1 MMCKKFS
8 PGAPQ
13 RAQSRSL
20 NRSLISCTALRVPSP
35 PTHPLARNQFTSLGV
50 QTAVRPIRIGRN
62 VLCTMYASTS
72 IAYSPSCPPA
82 PAPAPLVTSISSR
95 PGSGG
100 REYTKLSSHALADAT
115 ADETYSAPSRLIPT
129 NATAKSTVDIA
140 TYTPTAYHPYAFM
153 SVLRRCESEP
163 GGSLPSSGGRWDD
176 EDEDEDEDED
186 SEERPGVACIAR
198 KGAMRSAPVRVR
210 ILAADMGEGEV
221 KGSMGLETRGTIA
234 RKRGKRGSIRLIVT
248 VVNHQWLLFFYFL

>member
-1 MMCKKFS
+1 
-8 PGAPQ
+8 
-13 RAQSRSL
+13 
-20 NRSLISCTALRVPSP
+20 
-35 PTHPLARNQFTSLGV
+35 
-50 QTAVRPIRIGRN
+50 
-62 VLCTMYASTS
+62 
-72 IAYSPSCPPA
+72 
-82 PAPAPLVTSISSR
+82 
-95 PGSGG
+95 
-100 REYTKLSSHALADAT
+100 
-115 ADETYSAPSRLIPT
+115 
-129 NATAKSTVDIA
+129 
-140 TYTPTAYHPYAFM
+140 M

-210 ILAADMGEGEV
+210 VLAADMGEGEV

-248 VVNHQWLLFFYFL
+248 VVNHQWLLFFYFLLVAWSEC